1 MRPCV
6 YDPTLV
12 LPRSPFLV
20 PYERLRKVA
29 CFKGLVS
36 RFHADMAS
44 CLTLKGRS
52 ILVCTES
59 YGNIDGVSLT
69 TLNIVTY
76 LRRSGA
82 HVAIIAPS
90 SPLPATELTYDAIR
104 LSGWPLPYNPELSAA
119 YPARIDRLCKRSF
132 GQLPDLIYL
141 ASPATLGLQLLLQLR
156 LLNASPTW
164 SRIPIICNFQ
174 TNLSSYADIH
184 FPTPF
189 SHLLKWSL
197 QFAESAFFSHHSV
210 KRVLYP
216 SSAIHSYLTSLS
228 IPSHKLRILR
238 RGVDTT
244 LFNPCKSSPTLRQS
258 LLGYATGK
266 ELILLSV
273 SRLAPEKG
281 FDFLAVVASRLYQ
294 LNFPFRLHIVGGN
307 SNPAVVSSIRSLF
320 ADLPDGL
327 VIFSGLL
334 KGEELA
340 RAYASADVFVH
351 SSITET
357 FGLVVLEAMAS
368 GLPVVARN
376 VGGPSDTVHNG
387 KSGFLVSETDA
398 EGFVNRVT
406 WLSANRGE
414 LKRMGMCARK
424 QAEMETW
431 EAIGRRVAT
440 EMVEVLQLGYSSP
453 DDRLPPVET
462 FLDKLNQHLRLYLA
476 LLIIILA
483 WVFILLVSAV
493 LYIYMSVIWGTRM
506 IGLLVDYATG

>member
-1 MRPCV
+1 
-6 YDPTLV
+6 
-12 LPRSPFLV
+12 
-20 PYERLRKVA
+20 
-29 CFKGLVS
+29 
-36 RFHADMAS
+36 MAS
-44 CLTLKGRS
+44 FLKGKS

-76 LRRSGA
+76 LRKTGA

-90 SPLPATELTYDAIR
+90 SPLPATEITYDAIR
-104 LSGWPLPYNPELSAA
+104 LSGWPLPYNPELSAV

-132 GQLPDLIYL
+132 GPELPDLIYL

-156 LLNASPTW
+156 LLSSSPTW

-184 FPTPF
+184 FPAPF
-189 SHLLKWSL
+189 SHLLKWTL
-197 QFAESAFFSHHSV
+197 QLTESAFFSHHSV

-216 SSAIHSYLTSLS
+216 SSSIHSYLTSLS

-244 LFNPCKSSPTLRQS
+244 LFNPCKSSPPFRQS
-258 LLGYATGK
+258 LFGPYATGK
-266 ELILLSV
+266 ELVLLSV

-281 FDFLAVVASRLYQ
+281 FDFLAIVASRLYQ
-294 LNFPFRLHIVGGN
+294 LKFPFRLHIVGGH
-307 SNPAVVSSIRSLF
+307 SNPAVVSSIRALF
-320 ADLPDGL
+320 AHLPDRL
-327 VIFSGLL
+327 VIFSGML

-368 GLPVVARN
+368 GLPVVARD
-376 VGGPSDTVHNG
+376 VGGPSDTVHEG
-387 KSGFLVSETDA
+387 KSGFLVSDTDV
-398 EGFVNRVT
+398 EGFVQRVT
-406 WLSANRGE
+406 WLAGNNEE
-414 LKRMGMCARK
+414 LRRMAMCARQ

-440 EMVEVLQLGYSSP
+440 EMGDVLDSSSP

-476 LLIIILA
+476 LLIILLA

-493 LYIYMSVIWGTRM
+493 LYVYMSVIWGTRL
-506 IGLLVDYATG
+506 IRWLVDYLTG